1 MFLRHRIMPI
11 AIIIL
16 TLPVRLP
23 AQVVFS
29 EILYN
34 EPEVRVSLEWVE
46 VYNRA
51 DTAVDFRNLLFI
63 SGNDTTSF
71 FDLTN
76 TIVQSAGYAVLARH
90 LATDDGS
97 DSFEG
102 HWGDSSGY
110 WGDASIE
117 GYRAFEAKMN
127 LSNTAGTVYLVNI
140 MSGETEQCIWNEP
153 AGEGQSLERD
163 QVDPPSE
170 IWHLSI
176 DPEGSTPG
184 RANSGS
190 TTPTASESL
199 TLSSKIISPKRG
211 EHLQI
216 DYIVASG
223 SRITLEVFD
232 DSGHKRSTL
241 LEGASASGQIDWD
254 GKAGNGSRLPPGV
267 YMILMT
273 MTGSQNNSKCI
284 PVVIA
289 P

>member
-1 MFLRHRIMPI
+1 LKTIL
-11 AIIIL
+11 IIL
-16 TLPVRLP
+16 ILPVQLL
-23 AQVVFS
+23 AQIVFS
-29 EILYN
+29 EILFN
-34 EPEVRVSLEWVE
+34 EPDARVSLEWVE

-51 DTAVDFRNLLFI
+51 DTAVDLRNYVFI

-76 TIVQSAGYAVLARH
+76 TVIQPACYAVLTRR
-90 LATDDGS
+90 LTSNDG

-127 LSNTAGTVYLVNI
+127 LSNTAGIVYLVNT
-140 MSGETEQCIWNEP
+140 MGETEQCIWNQP
-153 AGEGQSLERD
+153 AAERQSLERD

-170 IWHLSI
+170 TWHLST
-176 DPEGSTPG
+176 DPGGSTPG
-184 RANSGS
+184 RANSEG
-190 TTPTASESL
+190 TTRTARESL
-199 TLSSKIISPKRG
+199 TLSSKIISQSRA
-211 EHLQI
+211 ERLQI
-216 DYIVASG
+216 DYAVPSG
-223 SRITLEVFD
+223 CRITLEVFD
-232 DSGHKRSTL
+232 DSGHRRSTL
-241 LEGASASGQIDWD
+241 LEGASASGQINWD

-273 MTGSQNNSKCI
+273 MTGSQDNSKCI